1 MATIF
6 LTGATGFVGS
16 FVAERLSEMNH
27 RVICLIRQTS
37 NLRWIEHLPVEFLKG
52 SLFKAATFKDVLK
65 DVDYIFHIAGVT
77 KALNKESYFRG
88 NVLTT
93 EILLETALSE
103 CLSLKRFLLISS
115 QAAVGPSPTSEPID
129 ESYPCRPITDYGES
143 KLRCEQI
150 AQKYH
155 DSVPITII
163 RPPAVFGP
171 RDIDVLNFFKGI
183 KFGLNLKVGKVDQL
197 VSLVYVKDLAEGII
211 QAAFSN
217 KAVGRIYFLCYDKP
231 FWWSEIAKMTAEIMN
246 KKYFDL
252 RIPFSIASKA
262 AAIIEFLSKLR
273 NKPSILNK
281 QKIREVAQPF
291 WAISPKQAMHDF
303 GFRPQYSIKE
313 ALKETISWYK
323 EVGWL

>member
-171 RDIDVLNFFKGI
+171 RDID
-183 KFGLNLKVGKVDQL
+183 
-197 VSLVYVKDLAEGII
+197 
-211 QAAFSN
+211 
-217 KAVGRIYFLCYDKP
+217 
-231 FWWSEIAKMTAEIMN
+231 
-246 KKYFDL
+246 
-252 RIPFSIASKA
+252 
-262 AAIIEFLSKLR
+262 
-273 NKPSILNK
+273 
-281 QKIREVAQPF
+281 
-291 WAISPKQAMHDF
+291 
-303 GFRPQYSIKE
+303 
-313 ALKETISWYK
+313 
-323 EVGWL
+323 